1 MSATPCTVT
10 GNLEQLTGGAIT
22 QGSVRF
28 ELINFGLG
36 TPPGVMGITVFPWN
50 FYTVVSDA
58 TGFFTLKL
66 WGNDVIN
73 PANTLYQ
80 VTYYD
85 QAGDSLGNV
94 LYSIIGPSFNMNTAT
109 PVFGA
114 IPPVFTSTGYASG
127 AAVATSNFIF
137 TGNWGAG
144 ATITNVQ
151 GVQQR
156 CIITVTA
163 GTAPSVSPGIIY
175 TYPAIYPTASFP
187 IAQMTSGTGSF
198 TDLTVVGTAG
208 FTSLVYQGLP
218 VAARTYTFVFDVI
231 GI

>member
-1 MSATPCTVT
+1 MTTTPCTVT

-28 ELINFGLG
+28 ELVNYGVGNPI
-36 TPPGVMGITVFPWN
+36 GVMGITVFPWN
-50 FYTVVSDA
+50 FYTVTTDA
-58 TGFFTLKL
+58 TGFFTLPL

-80 VTYYD
+80 VTYFD

-114 IPPVFTSTGYASG
+114 IPPVYTSTGYASG
-127 AAVATSNFIF
+127 AAITAANFSLI
-137 TGNWGAG
+137 NWGSG
-144 ATITNVQ
+144 ASITNVT

-156 CIITVTA
+156 CSITVTA
-163 GTAPSVSPGIIY
+163 GSGPSVAPQIIF
-175 TYPAIYPTASFP
+175 TYPGAYPLSSLSMAQMIGGTGAISDVSVLSTVTASTYTFNDLP
-187 IAQMTSGTGSF
+187 I
-198 TDLTVVGTAG
+198 L
-208 FTSLVYQGLP
+208 
-218 VAARTYTFVFDVI
+218 ARTYIFVFDTV
-231 GI
+231 GN